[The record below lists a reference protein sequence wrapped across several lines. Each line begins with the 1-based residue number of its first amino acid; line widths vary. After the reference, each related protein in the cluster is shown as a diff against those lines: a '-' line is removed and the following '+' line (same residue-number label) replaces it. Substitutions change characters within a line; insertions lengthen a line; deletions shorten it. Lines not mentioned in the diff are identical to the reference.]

1 MNSDTI
7 KGEDISGVLN
17 KRSKTFVE
25 KTINHTD
32 KDTLEDMLEVE
43 KKDGWRIFKSKRK
56 ASSKPK
62 RRAKKKSYKLR
73 KSKEKSELLV
83 NEVWCMLA
91 KMGFHELSK
100 DDEFAITDT
109 KKLVEHKIDIYARD
123 ENCVLL
129 LQCEQLDV
137 PGVTKKIDERI
148 DEIKLIRSSIE
159 QNIRKEFDGI
169 KVKWLIATRR
179 ISWSVSSKNKAKEEN
194 ISILS
199 DKDIDYY
206 IKNTQLLKTA
216 ARFQL
221 LAYLLKDIGVKG
233 LGAKKVLATEGI
245 MGGAKYYTFLASPAD
260 LLKISFVAHKALSGN
275 DDTYQRL
282 VQPQRLKKIGEYIDN
297 GGQFP
302 TNIVINFKQKRPL
315 SFEQKE
321 KQGNLKIGT
330 LKLPNVYGSAWLIDG
345 QHRLYGY
352 AHSQRALKEDTKTF
366 FPILA
371 YHNLDPKKEKDLFV
385 DINSKQVKVS
395 KNVLNEIIAD
405 IGWSSSDPVEQ
416 LQALRARLA
425 KSLNDSPGPFFE
437 RFKNELDKKTS
448 TRCLTAI
455 NFTDGLKDG
464 AFFGKVSASDR
475 LLPGPLYDA
484 TSKDDEMANS
494 LTKGLD
500 VINGVFVYFEKR
512 SKDNWDLGDA
522 PGGFFGTNLGVR
534 TLLSIL
540 SNIIK
545 HIEHKENLDA
555 SITSPDELTKLI
567 EPYLEPLSDYV
578 NELSVEE
585 IKGLRSS
592 SSLGKVTA
600 NSFQLMVKIRDSIKD
615 FNPNGLDEYVDS
627 LDEEGTKRAA
637 SQIRNIHKKIS
648 DFVVTKLK
656 ANYGE
661 DDWWNRGVPQRIR
674 KECAVRKEEDP
685 NIHNVEEAFNLI
697 HYQQIVVEKENW
709 PMFEHFVGMGEP
721 AKSST
726 RTKWLR
732 ELSDIRNKAMHPE
745 RGSLT
750 KEETAKIEEIS
761 AHCKEKL
768 V

>member
-1 MNSDTI
+1 MRART
-7 KGEDISGVLN
+7 
-17 KRSKTFVE
+17 KTYLE
-25 KTINHTD
+25 KTIKH
-32 KDTLEDMLEVE
+32 KDRETLESYLQFEIEEGWVE
-43 KKDGWRIFKSKRK
+43 HSRK
-56 ASSKPK
+56 LKTK
-62 RRAKKKSYKLR
+62 TKSYKLR
-73 KSKEKSELLV
+73 KEKEKSDLLK

-91 KMGFHELSK
+91 KMGFKELSK
-100 DDEFAITDT
+100 DDEFAITDP
-109 KKLVEHKIDIYARD
+109 KSFEEHKIDIYARD

-129 LQCEQLDV
+129 VLCDQLEE
-137 PGVTKKIDERI
+137 PGVSKKVDQRI
-148 DEIKLIRSSIE
+148 DEIQSIRSGIE
-159 QNIRKEFDGI
+159 QNIRKKFQGI
-169 KVKWLIATRR
+169 KVKWVIATRR
-179 ISWSVSSKNKAKEEN
+179 ISWSAALKNKAKEEN
-194 ISILS
+194 ISVLS

-206 IKNTQLLKTA
+206 NKNTQLLKTA
-216 ARFQL
+216 ARYQL
-221 LAYLLKDIGVKG
+221 LAHLFKGIGIKG
-233 LGAKKVLATEGI
+233 LSEKKVLATEGI
-245 MGGAKYYTFLASPAD
+245 MGGSKYYTFLASPAD
-260 LLKISFVAHKALSGN
+260 LLKISFVAHKALAGD

-282 VQPQRLKKIGEYIDN
+282 VQSSRLKKIGEYIDN

-302 TNIVINFKQKRPL
+302 TNIVINFKQKKPL

-321 KQGNLKIGT
+321 KQGDLKIGT

-352 AHSQRALKEDTKTF
+352 AHSERALKEDKKTF

-405 IGWSSSDPVEQ
+405 IGWSSSDPAEQ

-425 KSLNDSPGPFFE
+425 KSINDSPGPFFE
-437 RFKNELDKKTS
+437 RFKNELDKKS
-448 TRCLTAI
+448 ATRCLTAT

-464 AFFGKVSASDR
+464 AFFGKVSQGDR
-475 LLPGPLYDA
+475 LIPGPLFDGTA
-484 TSKDDEMANS
+484 KDDEMANS
-494 LTKGLD
+494 LAKGQEVL
-500 VINGVFVYFEKR
+500 NGVFSYFEKN
-512 SKDNWDLGDA
+512 SKENWKLGDA
-522 PGGFFGTNLGVR
+522 PGGFLGTNLGIR
-534 TLLSIL
+534 TLLSVLAHVIR
-540 SNIIK
+540 

-555 SITSPDELTKLI
+555 SICQADDLIKSIEL
-567 EPYLEPLSDYV
+567 YLKPISDYIS
-578 NELSVEE
+578 ELSVEE

-600 NSFQLMVKIRDSIKD
+600 NSFQIMVKVRDAIKD

-637 SQIRNIHKKIS
+637 AQIRSIHKKIS

-709 PMFEHFVGMGEP
+709 PVFEHFVGMGEP

-750 KEETAKIEEIS
+750 KEETARIQEIS
-761 AHCKEKL
+761 EHCKEKL
-768 V
+768 N